1 MARAIPNVHDQP
13 ESFRYRWPTVMN
25 LIRPVKFQ
33 TVSQT
38 RILDAWHTWRDA
50 GRIFVTQN
58 FSAIFG
64 RMFDRVPVWILTFT
78 IELHEKKILQDQRI
92 WLWSAVWSDCNCVIR
107 ELSCIT
113 SFCLFYTLSFLSV
126 HAWPKIMFSLWVVSD
141 LWIRCRTDHLP
152 LVCNCL

>member
-33 TVSQT
+33 TVSQP
-38 RILDAWHTWRDA
+38 RILDAWHKWRDTA
-50 GRIFVTQN
+50 ASSSPKIFRP
-58 FSAIFG
+58 FSA
-64 RMFDRVPVWILTFT
+64 VCLTVFLFEFWPSPLNST
-78 IELHEKKILQDQRI
+78 KKKILQDQRI

-107 ELSCIT
+107 ELCCIT
-113 SFCLFYTLSFLSV
+113 SFCLFYTLPFLSV

-141 LWIRCRTDHLP
+141 LWIWCRTDHLP